1 MESGFAA
8 AGPLLCVKALIDQQ
22 AEGRMN
28 KTALNH
34 LSRQRGMAPAVVMM
48 IVMVLGLLF
57 TFGLK
62 VGPLYVDHNLITGL
76 CQGLIDSGEANTLTA
91 TEVRDR
97 VSSTLRINNI
107 TDFDL
112 NSIFMREENGEAII
126 TVAYEKRVPLFANLD
141 IVATFDESLR

>member
-1 MESGFAA
+1 
-8 AGPLLCVKALIDQQ
+8 
-22 AEGRMN
+22 MN
-28 KTALNH
+28 KTAVNH

-126 TVAYEKRVPLFANLD
+126 TVAYEKRVPLVANLD

>member
-1 MESGFAA
+1 
-8 AGPLLCVKALIDQQ
+8 
-22 AEGRMN
+22 MN

-34 LSRQRGMAPAVVMM
+34 LSRQRGMASAVVPM
-48 IVMVLGLLF
+48 IALLFGLLF

-76 CQGLIDSGEANTLTA
+76 CQGLIDNGEANVLTI

-97 VSSTLRINNI
+97 ISSTLRINNI

-112 NSIFMREENGEAII
+112 NSIFMRKDNGEAVI
-126 TVAYEKRVPLFANLD
+126 TIAYEKRVPLVANLD

>member
-1 MESGFAA
+1 
-8 AGPLLCVKALIDQQ
+8 
-22 AEGRMN
+22 MN

-34 LSRQRGMAPAVVMM
+34 LPRQRGISSAVVLM
-48 IVMVLGLLF
+48 IALLLGLFF

-76 CQGLIDSGEANTLTA
+76 CQGLIDNGEASTLTV

-97 VSSTLRINNI
+97 ISSTLRINNI
-107 TDFDL
+107 SDFDL
-112 NSIFMREENGEAII
+112 NSILVRKDNGEAII
-126 TVAYEKRVPLFANLD
+126 TVAYEKRVPLVANLD

>member
-1 MESGFAA
+1 
-8 AGPLLCVKALIDQQ
+8 
-22 AEGRMN
+22 MN

-48 IVMVLGLLF
+48 IALVLGLLF

-76 CQGLIDSGEANTLTA
+76 CQDLIDNGEANGMTV

-97 VSSTLRINNI
+97 ISSTLRINNV

-112 NSIFMREENGEAII
+112 NSIRMRKENGEAII
-126 TVAYEKRVPLFANLD
+126 TVAYEKWVPLIANLD

>member
-1 MESGFAA
+1 
-8 AGPLLCVKALIDQQ
+8 
-22 AEGRMN
+22 MN

-34 LSRQRGMAPAVVMM
+34 LSRQRGISSAVVLM
-48 IVMVLGLLF
+48 IALLLGLFF

-62 VGPLYVDHNLITGL
+62 VGPLYVNHNLITGL
-76 CQGLIDSGEANTLTA
+76 CQGLIDNGEANTLTV

-97 VSSTLRINNI
+97 ISSTLRINNI

-112 NSIFMREENGEAII
+112 NSILMRKDNGEAII
-126 TVAYEKRVPLFANLD
+126 TVAYEKRVSLFANLD

>member
-1 MESGFAA
+1 
-8 AGPLLCVKALIDQQ
+8 
-22 AEGRMN
+22 MN
-28 KTALNH
+28 KTALNY
-34 LSRQRGMAPAVVMM
+34 LPRQRGISSAVVLM
-48 IVMVLGLLF
+48 IALLLGLFF

-76 CQGLIDSGEANTLTA
+76 CQGLIDNGEANTLTV

-97 VSSTLRINNI
+97 ISSTLRINNI

-112 NSIFMREENGEAII
+112 NSILMRKDNGEAII
-126 TVAYEKRVPLFANLD
+126 TVAYEKRVPLVANLD

>member
-1 MESGFAA
+1 
-8 AGPLLCVKALIDQQ
+8 
-22 AEGRMN
+22 MN

-48 IVMVLGLLF
+48 IALVLGLLF
-57 TFGLK
+57 SFGLK
-62 VGPLYVDHNLITGL
+62 LGPLYVDHNLITGL
-76 CQGLIDSGEANTLTA
+76 CQSLIDNGEANTLTV

-112 NSIFMREENGEAII
+112 NSVFMRKDNGEAII
-126 TVAYEKRVPLFANLD
+126 TVAYEKRVPLVANLD